1 MTWDQVVFED
11 LYDCPSRNGLYKSKE
26 FHGSGTKMVNMGEL
40 FGFDFIS
47 NQDMKRLELT
57 DDELNRFRLFEGDLL
72 FGRRSLVESGAG
84 KCSHVGKVEEPLVFE
99 SSIIRV
105 RLKNHLTNSKFYFYY
120 FMSYTGRSK
129 VMAIVSGVNV
139 KGIRGSD
146 LKKLLVDVPPLDT
159 QNKIAAILSAYDDLI
174 ENNNRRIA
182 LLEESARQLYREW
195 FVRLRFPGHE
205 NTRITDGVPEGWER
219 TFVPNIIDI
228 NPKEKIEKGKDIR
241 SVPMACLSTDSTVI
255 DTDQVEIK
263 LKASGAKFRNG
274 DVILPRITPCL
285 ENGKTALVQFLSDKE
300 VACGSTEYIILR
312 GQRVSP
318 EFTYCLART
327 YDFRENAIKS
337 MVGSSGRQRVQVS
350 CFQAF
355 LVPLAPKNLL
365 EQFDNIAKPNFM
377 MIHTLQTQNQKLK
390 TARDLLLPKLMN
402 GEIPV

>member
-11 LYDCPSRNGLYKSKE
+11 LYDCPSRNGLYKKKE
-26 FHGSGTKMVNMGEL
+26 FHGSGTKIVNMGEL

-57 DDELNRFRLFEGDLL
+57 DDELNKFRLVEGDLL

-84 KCSHVGKVEEPLVFE
+84 KCSLVGKVDEPLVFE

-105 RLKNHLTNSKFYFYY
+105 RLKNILVNPKFYFYY
-120 FMSYTGRSK
+120 FMSHAGRSK

-146 LKKLLVDVPPLDT
+146 LKKLFVDVPPMDT
-159 QNKIAAILSAYDDLI
+159 QNKIASILSAYDNLL

-182 LLEESARQLYREW
+182 LLEKSARLLYREW

-219 TFVPNIIDI
+219 RPLGEICFQHKQSVKPSDIVPGTPYIGLAHI
-228 NPKEKIEKGKDIR
+228 PRR
-241 SVPMACLSTDSTVI
+241 S
-255 DTDQVEIK
+255 
-263 LKASGAKFRNG
+263 
-274 DVILPRITPCL
+274 IT
-285 ENGKTALVQFLSDKE
+285 LSDWDVADEINSNKFEFETGDILFGKIRPYFHKVGFTLCDGVTSSDAIVIRPYDEQHYSYLLMHVSSDMFVTLASKTVKE
-300 VACGSTEYIILR
+300 GSKMPRADWSYLTKQPL
-312 GQRVSP
+312 
-318 EFTYCLART
+318 
-327 YDFRENAIKS
+327 
-337 MVGSSGRQRVQVS
+337 
-350 CFQAF
+350 
-355 LVPLAPKNLL
+355 LVPSVSINNVFDGIIKPILKQLETLAS
-365 EQFDNIAKPNFM
+365 E
-377 MIHTLQTQNQKLK
+377 NQKLK